1 MQIKKVNLRPPITS
15 YRKSSDLSVIK
26 TESVSE
32 ISNDDDREVF
42 MMKMFDQALT
52 AEENDMLRSSSF
64 SRKHTLQLFERLTGS
79 QYQKAQD
86 AAKRDLIRKMP
97 LEKIRKETLQELHS
111 LNSPQ
116 RLSVARRVLQN
127 DEITKVRTEDAA
139 QGAKRTSRL
148 LVNQSRNL
156 LLQKNIVANKV
167 NEIDSKMNDKVRK
180 IKIKMKRNKNKI
192 IMEKWTEQQAIEAE
206 Q

>member
-192 IMEKWTEQQAIEAE
+192 IMEKWTE
-206 Q
+206 

>member
-167 NEIDSKMNDKVRK
+167 NEIDSKMDDKVRK
-180 IKIKMKRNKNKI
+180 IKIKMRRDKNKI

>member
-86 AAKRDLIRKMP
+86 AAKKDLIRKMP